1 MNRIPF
7 DHADEILLRLSDA
20 ADDERVRRLATS
32 DATSH
37 LDGFIRDVASTQQQ
51 IVAALRRKMARR
63 GATTGPGASTPG
75 EGPVPMGPGSSWCPG
90 GDSNPHAIAGD
101 GF

>member
-1 MNRIPF
+1 MHRIPF

-63 GATTGPGASTPG
+63 AATTGPGGIHTG
-75 EGPVPMGPGSSWCPG
+75 
-90 GDSNPHAIAGD
+90 
-101 GF
+101 